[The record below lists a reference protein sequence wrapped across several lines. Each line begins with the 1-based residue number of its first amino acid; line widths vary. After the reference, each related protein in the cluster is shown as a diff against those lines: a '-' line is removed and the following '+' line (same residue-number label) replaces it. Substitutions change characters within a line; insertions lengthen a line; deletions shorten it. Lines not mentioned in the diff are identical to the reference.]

1 VVLVLVLVLVLALA
15 LAMAVPVLAMVASLD
30 LVTEVVHPVTAM
42 RTTAMTTMKTIT
54 TGVGGAGFQTAA
66 LGINQIARSLTSL
79 NAIAALILPLLLTPL
94 LLLPILLLLL
104 SRILPRLL
112 PPELLT
118 TWLPT

>member
-1 VVLVLVLVLVLALA
+1 V
-15 LAMAVPVLAMVASLD
+15 AMASPTT
-30 LVTEVVHPVTAM
+30 VTTDMVTASPAM
-42 RTTAMTTMKTIT
+42 ARVMTTMTRNVT
-54 TGVGGAGFQTAA
+54 TGAGGAGYPMAA